1 MLKVAGGGA
10 TATGS
15 LTYAGTWN
23 ASTNTP
29 TLTSGVGNLNNYYVV
44 NVAGT
49 TTLDGIS
56 SWQVGD
62 WAIFNGTV
70 WERIDG
76 GAYGTVS
83 QVNTGTGLTGGPI
96 TSSGTISLV
105 TPVAIANGGTNSTA
119 TPTSGAVAYGN
130 GTSYLFTAAGTAG
143 QYLQSTGS
151 GAPTWSTPS
160 TGSFQPAYYGTFVST
175 SNQANGGATTAN
187 AVNFDSSPAIANGIS
202 VTSGNQIT
210 FANAGIYEI
219 TYELAF
225 INSTGGNPTITTW
238 FAQQGTNITNSTC
251 DFVLQG
257 GANQPQIINQTF
269 IVNVTA
275 GQYIQ
280 IYWACSSTTISL
292 TYQPA
297 LTNPTRPAS
306 PSAILNAVFVPP
318 SGQNVVINSSTITG
332 GTSGN
337 ILYDNAG
344 TIGEKGVSGTGNVV
358 LVTSSTLSNVNISS
372 VAVTF
377 PNSYL
382 SNSTT
387 TLGNATL
394 TLGSTTSSV
403 GNLTL
408 ANANITSVASTFPN
422 SYLANSTAT
431 LGNATITLGGTTTS
445 VGNLTLANANITSVA
460 ATFPNSYLAN
470 STATLGNATIT
481 LGSTTSTVGNL
492 TLQNVTISSVSTP
505 ITAAQ
510 GGTGLNT
517 LTANN
522 ILIGNATGSVTFVA
536 PGTSGNVLTSNGTVW
551 LSQAAGSTGFPIT
564 LGNTS
569 ITASSTT
576 TTVGNLT
583 LNNVTIGS
591 GNSTITTENASY
603 INVST
608 AIRTQALTGYLYG
621 NANTGNV
628 TAATTIPN
636 AGLANSTA
644 TLGNA
649 TITLGGTTT
658 TVGNLTLQNVTISN
672 VASTFP
678 NSFLA
683 NSTATLGNAT
693 VTLGSTTSTVGNLT
707 LTLPTVT
714 NYLESQV
721 AIGNSGTAQTLS
733 LASGT
738 VQTVTLTGNCTF
750 TMPAVG
756 SSKSFVLLI
765 NTGAGGFTAT
775 FTSVKWPANTAPTIT
790 TTASRW
796 DIISFVSDGTNW
808 YGNFAQGYA

>member
-1 MLKVAGGGA
+1 MLKVAGG
-10 TATGS
+10 
-15 LTYAGTWN
+15 AG
-23 ASTNTP
+23 
-29 TLTSGVGNLNNYYVV
+29 G
-44 NVAGT
+44 GT
-49 TTLDGIS
+49 
-56 SWQVGD
+56 
-62 WAIFNGTV
+62 GTV
-70 WERIDG
+70 TQI
-76 GAYGTVS
+76 
-83 QVNTGTGLTGGPI
+83 NTGEGLTGGPI
-96 TSSGTISLV
+96 TSSGTIALV
-105 TPVAIANGGTNSTA
+105 VPVSIADGGTNSTA

-175 SNQANGGATTAN
+175 SSQTNAGATSAN
-187 AVNFDSSPAIANGIS
+187 AVNFDTVVLASGIS
-202 VTSGNQIT
+202 ITSSNQIT
-210 FANAGIYEI
+210 FANAGQYII
-219 TYELAF
+219 AFELAVN
-225 INSTGGNPTITTW
+225 NSVGSNPTISSW
-238 FAQQGTNITNSTC
+238 LALNGTNIANTRSDMTI
-251 DFVLQG
+251 QG
-257 GANQPQIINQTF
+257 GSNNPQLLEQQW

-280 IYWACSSTTISL
+280 IYWSCSATTVSL
-292 TYQPA
+292 LYTA
-297 LTNPTRPAS
+297 AGASPTRPAG
-306 PSAILNAVFVPP
+306 PSAIVNCAFIPP

-332 GTSGN
+332 GTGGY

-344 TIGEKGVSGTGNVV
+344 TIGEKAVSGTGNVV

-372 VAVTF
+372 VAV
-377 PNSYL
+377 
-382 SNSTT
+382 
-387 TLGNATL
+387 
-394 TLGSTTSSV
+394 
-403 GNLTL
+403 
-408 ANANITSVASTFPN
+408 TFPN

-481 LGSTTSTVGNL
+481 LGSTTS
-492 TLQNVTISSVSTP
+492 
-505 ITAAQ
+505 
-510 GGTGLNT
+510 
-517 LTANN
+517 
-522 ILIGNATGSVTFVA
+522 
-536 PGTSGNVLTSNGTVW
+536 
-551 LSQAAGSTGFPIT
+551 
-564 LGNTS
+564 
-569 ITASSTT
+569 
-576 TTVGNLT
+576 TVGNLT

-649 TITLGGTTT
+649 TITLGSTTT

>member
-1 MLKVAGGGA
+1 MLKVAGG
-10 TATGS
+10 
-15 LTYAGTWN
+15 AG
-23 ASTNTP
+23 
-29 TLTSGVGNLNNYYVV
+29 G
-44 NVAGT
+44 GT
-49 TTLDGIS
+49 
-56 SWQVGD
+56 
-62 WAIFNGTV
+62 GTV
-70 WERIDG
+70 TQI
-76 GAYGTVS
+76 
-83 QVNTGTGLTGGPI
+83 NTGEGLTGGPI
-96 TSSGTISLV
+96 TSSGTIALV
-105 TPVAIANGGTNSTA
+105 VPVSIADGGTNSTA

-160 TGSFQPAYYGTFVST
+160 TGSFQPAYYATFVST
-175 SNQANGGATTAN
+175 SSQTNAGATSAN
-187 AVNFDSSPAIANGIS
+187 AVNFDTVVLASGIS
-202 VTSGNQIT
+202 ITSSNQIT
-210 FANAGIYEI
+210 FANAGQYII
-219 TYELAF
+219 AFELAVN
-225 INSTGGNPTITTW
+225 NSVGSNPTISSW
-238 FAQQGTNITNSTC
+238 LALNGTNIANTRSDMTI
-251 DFVLQG
+251 QG
-257 GANQPQIINQTF
+257 GSNNPQLLEQQW

-280 IYWACSSTTISL
+280 IYWSCSATTVSL
-292 TYQPA
+292 AYTA
-297 LTNPTRPAS
+297 AGASPTRPAG
-306 PSAILNAVFVPP
+306 PSAIVNCAFIPP

-344 TIGEKGVSGTGNVV
+344 TIGEKAVSGTGNVV

-382 SNSTT
+382 
-387 TLGNATL
+387 
-394 TLGSTTSSV
+394 
-403 GNLTL
+403 
-408 ANANITSVASTFPN
+408 
-422 SYLANSTAT
+422 
-431 LGNATITLGGTTTS
+431 
-445 VGNLTLANANITSVA
+445 
-460 ATFPNSYLAN
+460 AN

-481 LGSTTSTVGNL
+481 LGSTTS
-492 TLQNVTISSVSTP
+492 
-505 ITAAQ
+505 
-510 GGTGLNT
+510 
-517 LTANN
+517 
-522 ILIGNATGSVTFVA
+522 
-536 PGTSGNVLTSNGTVW
+536 
-551 LSQAAGSTGFPIT
+551 
-564 LGNTS
+564 
-569 ITASSTT
+569 
-576 TTVGNLT
+576 TVGNLT

-636 AGLANSTA
+636 SGLANSTA

-649 TITLGGTTT
+649 TITLGSTTT

-707 LTLPTVT
+707 LTQPTVT
-714 NYLESQV
+714 NYIESQV
-721 AIGNSGTAQTLS
+721 AIGNSGTAQTISLS
-733 LASGT
+733 SGT

-750 TMPAVG
+750 TMPTAANG
-756 SSKSFVLLI
+756 KSFILI
-765 NTGAGGFTAT
+765 LNTGAGSFTST

>member
-1 MLKVAGGGA
+1 MLKVAGG
-10 TATGS
+10 
-15 LTYAGTWN
+15 AG
-23 ASTNTP
+23 
-29 TLTSGVGNLNNYYVV
+29 G
-44 NVAGT
+44 GT
-49 TTLDGIS
+49 
-56 SWQVGD
+56 
-62 WAIFNGTV
+62 GTV
-70 WERIDG
+70 TQI
-76 GAYGTVS
+76 
-83 QVNTGTGLTGGPI
+83 NTGEGLTGGPI
-96 TSSGTISLV
+96 TSSGTIALV
-105 TPVAIANGGTNSTA
+105 VPVSIADGGTNSTA

-175 SNQANGGATTAN
+175 SSQTNAGATSAN
-187 AVNFDSSPAIANGIS
+187 AVNFDTVVLASGIS
-202 VTSGNQIT
+202 ITSSNQIT
-210 FANAGIYEI
+210 FANAGQYII
-219 TYELAF
+219 AFELAVN
-225 INSTGGNPTITTW
+225 NSVGSNPTISSW
-238 FAQQGTNITNSTC
+238 LALNGTNIANTRSDMTI
-251 DFVLQG
+251 QG
-257 GANQPQIINQTF
+257 GANNPQLLEQQW

-280 IYWACSSTTISL
+280 IYWSCSATTVSL
-292 TYQPA
+292 TYTA
-297 LTNPTRPAS
+297 AGASPTRPAG
-306 PSAILNAVFVPP
+306 PSAIVNCAFIPP

-332 GTSGN
+332 GTGGYV
-337 ILYDNAG
+337 LYDNAG
-344 TIGEKGVSGTGNVV
+344 TIGEKAVSGTGNVV

-372 VAVTF
+372 VAV
-377 PNSYL
+377 
-382 SNSTT
+382 
-387 TLGNATL
+387 
-394 TLGSTTSSV
+394 
-403 GNLTL
+403 
-408 ANANITSVASTFPN
+408 TFPN

-492 TLQNVTISSVSTP
+492 TL
-505 ITAAQ
+505 
-510 GGTGLNT
+510 
-517 LTANN
+517 
-522 ILIGNATGSVTFVA
+522 
-536 PGTSGNVLTSNGTVW
+536 
-551 LSQAAGSTGFPIT
+551 
-564 LGNTS
+564 
-569 ITASSTT
+569 
-576 TTVGNLT
+576 
-583 LNNVTIGS
+583 NNVTIGS

-636 AGLANSTA
+636 AG
-644 TLGNA
+644 
-649 TITLGGTTT
+649 
-658 TVGNLTLQNVTISN
+658 
-672 VASTFP
+672 
-678 NSFLA
+678 LA

>member
-1 MLKVAGGGA
+1 MLKVAGG
-10 TATGS
+10 
-15 LTYAGTWN
+15 AG
-23 ASTNTP
+23 
-29 TLTSGVGNLNNYYVV
+29 G
-44 NVAGT
+44 GT
-49 TTLDGIS
+49 
-56 SWQVGD
+56 
-62 WAIFNGTV
+62 GTV
-70 WERIDG
+70 TQI
-76 GAYGTVS
+76 
-83 QVNTGTGLTGGPI
+83 NTGEGLTGGPI
-96 TSSGTISLV
+96 TSSGTIALV
-105 TPVAIANGGTNSTA
+105 VPVSIADGGTNSTA

-160 TGSFQPAYYGTFVST
+160 TGSFQPAYYATFVST
-175 SNQANGGATTAN
+175 SSQTNAGATSAN
-187 AVNFDSSPAIANGIS
+187 AVNFDTVVLASGIS
-202 VTSGNQIT
+202 ITSSNQIT
-210 FANAGIYEI
+210 FANAGQYII
-219 TYELAF
+219 AFELAVN
-225 INSTGGNPTITTW
+225 NSVGSNPTISSW
-238 FAQQGTNITNSTC
+238 LALNGTNIANTRSDMTI
-251 DFVLQG
+251 QG
-257 GANQPQIINQTF
+257 GSNNPQLLEQQW

-280 IYWACSSTTISL
+280 IYWSCSATTVSL
-292 TYQPA
+292 AYTA
-297 LTNPTRPAS
+297 AGASPTRPAG
-306 PSAILNAVFVPP
+306 PSAIVNCAFIPP

-344 TIGEKGVSGTGNVV
+344 TIGEKAVSGTGNVV

-372 VAVTF
+372 VAV
-377 PNSYL
+377 
-382 SNSTT
+382 
-387 TLGNATL
+387 
-394 TLGSTTSSV
+394 
-403 GNLTL
+403 
-408 ANANITSVASTFPN
+408 TFPN

-492 TLQNVTISSVSTP
+492 TL
-505 ITAAQ
+505 
-510 GGTGLNT
+510 
-517 LTANN
+517 
-522 ILIGNATGSVTFVA
+522 
-536 PGTSGNVLTSNGTVW
+536 
-551 LSQAAGSTGFPIT
+551 
-564 LGNTS
+564 
-569 ITASSTT
+569 
-576 TTVGNLT
+576 
-583 LNNVTIGS
+583 NNVTIGS

-636 AGLANSTA
+636 SGLANSTA

-649 TITLGGTTT
+649 TITLGSTTT

-707 LTLPTVT
+707 LTQPTVT
-714 NYLESQV
+714 NYIESQV
-721 AIGNSGTAQTLS
+721 AIGNSGTAQTISLS
-733 LASGT
+733 SGT

-750 TMPAVG
+750 TMPTAANG
-756 SSKSFVLLI
+756 KSFILI
-765 NTGAGGFTAT
+765 LNTGAGSFTST

-796 DIISFVSDGTNW
+796 DILTFVSDGTNW
-808 YGNFAQGYA
+808 YGNYAQAYQ

>member
-143 QYLQSTGS
+143 QFLQSTGS
-151 GAPTWSTPS
+151 GTPTWSTPS

-238 FAQQGTNITNSTC
+238 LAQQGTNITNSTC

-257 GANQPQIINQTF
+257 GASQPQIINQTF

-280 IYWACSSTTISL
+280 IYWACPSTTTSL
-292 TYQPA
+292 TYQAA

-382 SNSTT
+382 
-387 TLGNATL
+387 
-394 TLGSTTSSV
+394 
-403 GNLTL
+403 
-408 ANANITSVASTFPN
+408 
-422 SYLANSTAT
+422 ANSTAT

-481 LGSTTSTVGNL
+481 LGSTTS
-492 TLQNVTISSVSTP
+492 
-505 ITAAQ
+505 
-510 GGTGLNT
+510 
-517 LTANN
+517 
-522 ILIGNATGSVTFVA
+522 
-536 PGTSGNVLTSNGTVW
+536 
-551 LSQAAGSTGFPIT
+551 
-564 LGNTS
+564 
-569 ITASSTT
+569 
-576 TTVGNLT
+576 TVGNLT

-649 TITLGGTTT
+649 TITLGSTTT

>member
-1 MLKVAGGGA
+1 MLKVAGG
-10 TATGS
+10 
-15 LTYAGTWN
+15 AG
-23 ASTNTP
+23 
-29 TLTSGVGNLNNYYVV
+29 G
-44 NVAGT
+44 GT
-49 TTLDGIS
+49 
-56 SWQVGD
+56 
-62 WAIFNGTV
+62 GTV
-70 WERIDG
+70 TQI
-76 GAYGTVS
+76 
-83 QVNTGTGLTGGPI
+83 NTGEGLTGGPI
-96 TSSGTISLV
+96 TSSGTIALV
-105 TPVAIANGGTNSTA
+105 VPVSIADGGTNSTA

-175 SNQANGGATTAN
+175 SSQTNAGATSAN
-187 AVNFDSSPAIANGIS
+187 AVNFDTVVLASGIS
-202 VTSGNQIT
+202 ITSSNQIT
-210 FANAGIYEI
+210 FANAGQYII
-219 TYELAF
+219 AFELAVN
-225 INSTGGNPTITTW
+225 NSVGSNPTISSW
-238 FAQQGTNITNSTC
+238 LALNGTNIANTRSDMTI
-251 DFVLQG
+251 QG
-257 GANQPQIINQTF
+257 GANNPQLLEQQW

-280 IYWACSSTTISL
+280 IYWSCSATTVSL
-292 TYQPA
+292 TYTA
-297 LTNPTRPAS
+297 AGASPTRPAG
-306 PSAILNAVFVPP
+306 PSAIVNCAFIPP

-344 TIGEKGVSGTGNVV
+344 TIGEKAVSGTGNVV

-372 VAVTF
+372 VAV
-377 PNSYL
+377 
-382 SNSTT
+382 
-387 TLGNATL
+387 
-394 TLGSTTSSV
+394 
-403 GNLTL
+403 
-408 ANANITSVASTFPN
+408 TFPN

-492 TLQNVTISSVSTP
+492 TL
-505 ITAAQ
+505 
-510 GGTGLNT
+510 
-517 LTANN
+517 
-522 ILIGNATGSVTFVA
+522 
-536 PGTSGNVLTSNGTVW
+536 
-551 LSQAAGSTGFPIT
+551 
-564 LGNTS
+564 
-569 ITASSTT
+569 
-576 TTVGNLT
+576 
-583 LNNVTIGS
+583 NNVTIGS

-636 AGLANSTA
+636 AG
-644 TLGNA
+644 
-649 TITLGGTTT
+649 
-658 TVGNLTLQNVTISN
+658 
-672 VASTFP
+672 
-678 NSFLA
+678 LA

>member
-1 MLKVAGGGA
+1 MLKVAGG
-10 TATGS
+10 
-15 LTYAGTWN
+15 AG
-23 ASTNTP
+23 
-29 TLTSGVGNLNNYYVV
+29 G
-44 NVAGT
+44 GT
-49 TTLDGIS
+49 
-56 SWQVGD
+56 
-62 WAIFNGTV
+62 GTV
-70 WERIDG
+70 TQI
-76 GAYGTVS
+76 
-83 QVNTGTGLTGGPI
+83 NTGEGLTGGPI
-96 TSSGTISLV
+96 TSSGTIALV
-105 TPVAIANGGTNSTA
+105 VPVSIADGGTNSTA

-160 TGSFQPAYYGTFVST
+160 TGSFQPAYYATFVST
-175 SNQANGGATTAN
+175 SSQTNAGATSAN
-187 AVNFDSSPAIANGIS
+187 AVNFDTVVLASGIS
-202 VTSGNQIT
+202 ITSSNQIT
-210 FANAGIYEI
+210 FANAGQYII
-219 TYELAF
+219 AFELAVN
-225 INSTGGNPTITTW
+225 NSVGSNPTISSW
-238 FAQQGTNITNSTC
+238 LALNGTNIANTRSDMTI
-251 DFVLQG
+251 QG
-257 GANQPQIINQTF
+257 GSNNPQLLEQQW

-280 IYWACSSTTISL
+280 IYWSCSATTVSL
-292 TYQPA
+292 AYTA
-297 LTNPTRPAS
+297 AGASPTRPAG
-306 PSAILNAVFVPP
+306 PSAIVNCAFIPP

-344 TIGEKGVSGTGNVV
+344 TIGEKAVSGTGNVV

-382 SNSTT
+382 
-387 TLGNATL
+387 
-394 TLGSTTSSV
+394 
-403 GNLTL
+403 
-408 ANANITSVASTFPN
+408 
-422 SYLANSTAT
+422 
-431 LGNATITLGGTTTS
+431 
-445 VGNLTLANANITSVA
+445 
-460 ATFPNSYLAN
+460 AN

-481 LGSTTSTVGNL
+481 LGSTTS
-492 TLQNVTISSVSTP
+492 
-505 ITAAQ
+505 
-510 GGTGLNT
+510 
-517 LTANN
+517 
-522 ILIGNATGSVTFVA
+522 
-536 PGTSGNVLTSNGTVW
+536 
-551 LSQAAGSTGFPIT
+551 
-564 LGNTS
+564 
-569 ITASSTT
+569 
-576 TTVGNLT
+576 TVGNLT

-636 AGLANSTA
+636 SGLANSTA

-649 TITLGGTTT
+649 TITLGSTTT

-707 LTLPTVT
+707 LTQPTVT
-714 NYLESQV
+714 NYIESQV
-721 AIGNSGTAQTLS
+721 AIGNSGTAQTISLS
-733 LASGT
+733 SGT

-750 TMPAVG
+750 TMPTAANG
-756 SSKSFVLLI
+756 KSFILI
-765 NTGAGGFTAT
+765 LNTGAGSFTST

-796 DIISFVSDGTNW
+796 DILTFVSDGTNW
-808 YGNFAQGYA
+808 YGNYAQAYQ